1 MRENQIDLY
10 FEVADDLSAAEH
22 DSLVS
27 AENVLS
33 WLNTA
38 IQHLNVSTP
47 IELTVRAIS
56 KAESQAL
63 NFAYRAK
70 DKPTNVLSFA
80 ADTPDFVE
88 SDYIGDIAICVAVLT
103 EEAQTQNKT
112 NKAHW
117 AHLCVHGLLHLLGYD
132 HIHEEHA
139 RIMETLETSI
149 LASLG
154 IDDPYQDV

>member
-1 MRENQIDLY
+1 VRENQVDLY

-22 DSLVS
+22 NSLVS
-27 AENVLS
+27 AENVLY

-38 IQHLNVSTP
+38 VQHLHYSSP

-63 NFAYRAK
+63 NLAYRAK

-80 ADTPDFVE
+80 AETPDFVE
-88 SDYIGDIAICVAVLT
+88 SDYLGDIAICVAVLT
-103 EEAQTQNKT
+103 EEAHTQNK
-112 NKAHW
+112 KVEAHW

-132 HIHEEHA
+132 HINEDDA
-139 RIMETLETSI
+139 QIMETLETSI

-154 IDDPYQDV
+154 IDDPYQDG

>member
-1 MRENQIDLY
+1 MSDRQIDLY
-10 FEVADDLSAAEH
+10 FDQAEDLSALEQSA
-22 DSLVS
+22 LVS
-27 AENVLS
+27 ADIIS
-33 WLNTA
+33 YWLNTA
-38 IQHLNVSTP
+38 VVHLNYSAP

-63 NFAYRAK
+63 NLAYRGK

-80 ADTPDFVE
+80 TDTPDFVA
-88 SDYIGDIAICVAVLT
+88 SHYIGDIAICVAVLT

-112 NKAHW
+112 KEAHW

-132 HIHEEHA
+132 HINEQDAE
-139 RIMETLETSI
+139 IMETLETTI

-154 IDDPYQDV
+154 IDDPYQDG